1 MNFWILLHETLFYH
15 TFFSQL
21 ELIDN
26 IFTDVIL
33 PDSLS
38 GNLIATISDHLPQFL
53 IVHTYSLTLLSTSPI
68 FMRETGLTLIKTI
81 LFFIIFHQLEWHTE
95 NWSTK
100 YCTET
105 FLNDINELLD
115 NFAPFKEISK
125 YKLKFKLKPWITS
138 GL

>member
-81 LFFIIFHQLEWHTE
+81 LFFIIFP
-95 NWSTK
+95 STGM
-100 YCTET
+100 TH
-105 FLNDINELLD
+105 
-115 NFAPFKEISK
+115 
-125 YKLKFKLKPWITS
+125 
-138 GL
+138 